1 MGSDVGNMMTFLR
14 QHGNQRF
21 CSTCLAFELK
31 LSFQGV
37 DSALATV
44 GQQAALTESRG
55 HCAICGRR
63 ALVTG
68 CESNGNNGSPE
79 ERVLRLVLDHV
90 GRFFCHACVARRLEL
105 NIGTVQKAV
114 WGLRASSEV
123 RIDDTACSGCGR
135 SQFVLGGV
143 LPQDVRKAIVTVLL
157 TVANVLR
164 R

>member
-1 MGSDVGNMMTFLR
+1 MGSDVDNRMPFLR

-21 CSTCLAFELK
+21 CSTCRAFELK

-79 ERVLRLVLDHV
+79 ERVLRLVLDHG

-105 NIGTVQKAV
+105 NIGTLQKACV
-114 WGLRASSEV
+114 GLRAASEV
-123 RIDDTACSGCGR
+123 GIEEPASSGYGW
-135 SQFVLGGV
+135 
-143 LPQDVRKAIVTVLL
+143 
-157 TVANVLR
+157 
-164 R
+164 